1 MNIPVYY
8 IWFKGWQPAQMLID
22 SPYPAQYPPKNE
34 DGTDPEGP
42 IIYLFVRGC
51 KQVTGVEPEATLELF
66 LEGLN
71 HPYYEEGQGLIKD
84 DLMNRF
90 EYLFNLPPSA
100 VEVVALKTQCDLI
113 REIRFKP
120 VPELGV
126 E

>member
-1 MNIPVYY
+1 MKLPVYY
-8 IWFKGWQPAQMLID
+8 IWFKGFEPAKMLIK
-22 SPYPAQYPPKNE
+22 YPFVAQYPPKNP
-34 DGTDPEGP
+34 DGTDPPGP
-42 IIYLFVRGC
+42 IIYLFVEGC

-66 LEGLN
+66 LEGVN
-71 HPYYEEGQGLIKD
+71 HPYDEESTGLIKD

-120 VPELGV
+120 AYET
-126 E
+126 EI

>member
-1 MNIPVYY
+1 MGISVYY
-8 IWFKGWQPAQMLID
+8 IWFKGWQPPQMLIKF
-22 SPYPAQYPPKNE
+22 PNVAQYPPKNP
-34 DGTDPEGP
+34 DGTDPPGP
-42 IIYLFVRGC
+42 IIYLFVEDC

-84 DLMNRF
+84 DLITRF

-100 VEVVALKTQCDLI
+100 VEVVALRTQCDLI

-120 VPELGV
+120 LAEPGIE
-126 E
+126 

>member
-1 MNIPVYY
+1 MDIPVYF

-22 SPYPAQYPPKNE
+22 SPYPAQYPPRNS

-51 KQVTGVEPEATLELF
+51 KEVTGIEPAATLELF
-66 LEGLN
+66 REGLN
-71 HPYYEEGQGLIKD
+71 HPASEEGTGLTKD
-84 DLMNRF
+84 SLMLRF
-90 EYLFNLPPSA
+90 DSLMSLEPTA

-113 REIRFKP
+113 YETRFKP
-120 VPELGV
+120 LGGI